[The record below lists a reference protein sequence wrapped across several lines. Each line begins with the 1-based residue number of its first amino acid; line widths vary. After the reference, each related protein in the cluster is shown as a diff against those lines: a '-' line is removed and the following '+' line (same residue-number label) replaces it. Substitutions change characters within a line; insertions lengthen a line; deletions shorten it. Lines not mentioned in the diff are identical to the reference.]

1 MKEQRARVR
10 ECRPQLACSL
20 QRLIVNNRHQ
30 PLVKFN
36 CGVYVCVPCLS
47 VQKSYF
53 LRGSCSYFN
62 NCPLCGRQHC
72 IDTEFLE
79 VGSIPY
85 YTKLRGLK
93 KRRVRLLNI
102 HKKFE
107 KHMKSFGY
115 YDASLFA

>member
-53 LRGSCSYFN
+53 LRGSCS
-62 NCPLCGRQHC
+62 
-72 IDTEFLE
+72 FLTI
-79 VGSIPY
+79 VLFVVDSIASIPNFSKWAVSH
-85 YTKLRGLK
+85 TIR
-93 KRRVRLLNI
+93 N
-102 HKKFE
+102 
-107 KHMKSFGY
+107 
-115 YDASLFA
+115 